1 MHHADSTVIPS
12 KKWDPRYPIN
22 YPYPGNP
29 GFIAG
34 GGPNDF
40 EVTQGSQVHFAY
52 MGKKA
57 RIKPMKNGEYEMV
70 VKKVSDVDWYSHNPW
85 TRSGT
90 FSPRRYVKKW
100 KGIYH
105 EEYNPSYPKLF
116 HNMGYSYSSPTG
128 TASFQKGKK
137 RILLSYEVEGPS
149 YNKKKDQ
156 LKFCINPLGRSKDVI
171 TGLTKKALK
180 DASFSMDGSSESY
193 QICNNYQIYSP
204 GEIWTIYFSNV
215 KEGDTITF
223 HDYYSIVEEDGE
235 YKVDNGEPVTN
246 TFGKEI
252 PLPNTDL
259 PADLYCG
266 INANRGECYTIE
278 TLIPQAEGKTIY
290 TSPDTKISMNNFISN
305 ETGDNC
311 QSNNFTIN
319 YAPSGI
325 IPSPTEVPTFIPDA

>member
-1 MHHADSTVIPS
+1 MHHANSPVIPS

-52 MGKKA
+52 MGKNA
-57 RIKPMKNGEYEMV
+57 RIKPMKNGEYQMV
-70 VKKVSDVDWYSHNPW
+70 VNKVSGVDWYSHNPW

-90 FSPRRYVKKW
+90 FSPRKYVKKW

-105 EEYNPSYPKLF
+105 EDYNPSYPKLF
-116 HNMGYSYSSPTG
+116 HNMGYSYSKPTG

-156 LKFCINPLGRSKDVI
+156 LKFCINPLGRSKDEI
-171 TGLTKKALK
+171 TGLTKKVLK

-223 HDYYSIVEEDGE
+223 WNYNTIVKDEGE
-235 YKVDNGEPVTN
+235 YEIKNGNPVPN

-252 PLPNTDL
+252 PFPNTNPPPGDQ
-259 PADLYCG
+259 PCG
-266 INANRGECYTIE
+266 PNTEIGRCYLVE
-278 TLIPQAEGKTIY
+278 TLIPQSEGKGIY
-290 TSPDTKISMNNFISN
+290 TSPDTKISMNNFG
-305 ETGDNC
+305 EPAPENC
-311 QSNNFTIN
+311 PTNNFTIN

-325 IPSPTEVPTFIPDA
+325 MPWFNPSIHS